1 MQLVMRCSLLAGT
14 TWLADSGLRFLQSPD
29 GDVIDCV
36 PAHLQPAFEHP
47 KLRSQKPE
55 EEPEERPRSSAG
67 RFSDADL
74 DEDDDPLPQV
84 WRRSGEHCPEG
95 TVPVRRTTE
104 DDVLRATASSAT
116 RFGMKARGA
125 GLGFARRDST
135 GGGHEVSANRRSL
148 SHRRGDDGRR
158 STVNTPIIYLWLC
171 KRSARNLLINGTPH
185 TMKSG
190 NDTNNCVIIV
200 VCLRLASP
208 IHPAQVTVTVQG
220 AALAMASTCT
230 CCRLDCI
237 VKQWENVSTSLSS

>member
-1 MQLVMRCSLLAGT
+1 M
-14 TWLADSGLRFLQSPD
+14 
-29 GDVIDCV
+29 
-36 PAHLQPAFEHP
+36 
-47 KLRSQKPE
+47 
-55 EEPEERPRSSAG
+55 
-67 RFSDADL
+67 
-74 DEDDDPLPQV
+74 

-135 GGGHEVSANRRSL
+135 GGGHEVSANRRSV
-148 SHRRGDDGRR
+148 SHCRGDDGRR